1 MILVDSSVWIDYFRG
16 TTTPQAEKL
25 DALLGNEPIATGDL
39 ILAEVLQGFVSN
51 RDFNQAR
58 KLMTSLV
65 IVDLAGQAIAIQSA
79 KNFRVL
85 RALGIT
91 VRKTIDTV
99 IATRC
104 IERGLSLLYSDRDF
118 DPFVEHLGLRSAL
131 PGIQA
136 VTVDRPR
143 AGR

>member
-65 IVDLAGQAIAIQSA
+65 IVDFGGAGDSHSVRQELSCAASA
-79 KNFRVL
+79 RNYG
-85 RALGIT
+85 A
-91 VRKTIDTV
+91 
-99 IATRC
+99 
-104 IERGLSLLYSDRDF
+104 
-118 DPFVEHLGLRSAL
+118 
-131 PGIQA
+131 
-136 VTVDRPR
+136 
-143 AGR
+143 

>member
-65 IVDLAGQAIAIQSA
+65 IVDLVGQAIAIQSA

-104 IERGLSLLYSDRDF
+104 VESGLSLLYSDRDF

-131 PGIQA
+131 PG
-136 VTVDRPR
+136 T
-143 AGR
+143 